1 MSGTRALVEESLSTI
16 EIGRPGDD
24 KLVDV
29 LTQIIDEEVAL
40 IVRQN
45 LEDRKP
51 ATPGKRESPGPL
63 PAVAAQRAGSKPG
76 GRKPGS

>member
-40 IVRQN
+40 IVREN
-45 LEDRKP
+45 LDDRKP
-51 ATPGKRESPGPL
+51 ATPGKREPPGRL
-63 PAVAAQRAGSKPG
+63 SAVAAQRAGSKPG
-76 GRKPGS
+76 GRKPGG

>member
-1 MSGTRALVEESLSTI
+1 MSDTRALVAESLSTI

-40 IVRQN
+40 IVREN
-45 LEDRKP
+45 LDDRKP
-51 ATPGKRESPGPL
+51 ATPAKREPPSRPSAG
-63 PAVAAQRAGSKPG
+63 AAQRAGSKPG
-76 GRKPGS
+76 GRKSGS